1 MTPEARDE
9 LETLNRAYRPVL
21 IRYFLRRTNNHAE
34 AEDLTQEVFIRLAAT
49 DLGAVRTR
57 EAYIFQTAANLLRDR
72 ARRSKVRA
80 DYAEDLGY
88 APDLGIERLDPHR
101 VAEAHDR
108 LLALYAGLAE
118 LPERAR
124 RIFTLYRI
132 ENVAK
137 KTIAD
142 SFGISESAVEKQVT
156 RAMAFLVDRLGE
168 RK

>member
-1 MTPEARDE
+1 VTAAANDE

-34 AEDLTQEVFIRLAAT
+34 AEDLTQELFIRLAGT
-49 DLGAVRTR
+49 DMSVVRTR

-72 ARRSKVRA
+72 ARREKVRA
-80 DYAEDLGY
+80 DYRDELGY
-88 APDLGIERLDPHR
+88 APDLGVEWLDPHR
-101 VAEAHDR
+101 VAEAHDM

-118 LPERAR
+118 LPEKTR

-137 KTIAD
+137 KTIAA

-156 RAMAFLVDRLGE
+156 RAMGFLIDRLGG
-168 RK
+168 RT